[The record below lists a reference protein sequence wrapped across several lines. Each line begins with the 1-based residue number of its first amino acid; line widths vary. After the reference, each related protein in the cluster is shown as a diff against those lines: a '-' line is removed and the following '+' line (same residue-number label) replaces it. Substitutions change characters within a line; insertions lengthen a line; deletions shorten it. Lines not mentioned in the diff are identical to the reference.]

1 MKIIED
7 MSELQ
12 QYGQQNKGS
21 VVTIGN
27 FDGVHLGHQE
37 ILKTAR
43 NAADQRQVRFIA
55 ITFEPHPVT
64 VLYPDVNH
72 GILTPLSKK
81 IKFFEQYG
89 VDCTFIL
96 KTSPEILHLAP
107 ATFVDIYLKNATYLS
122 VAVEGEN
129 FNFGYGRAGNVH
141 TLQSLGASTGFEVI
155 IVEPIHAKLS
165 IGQSVKVSSTL
176 IRNLLSETKVAD
188 AALAL
193 GRPYELLGKIIPGR
207 GKGQKLGY
215 PTLNIEQSDQI
226 IPAEGVY
233 AGCVELSDSFENLL
247 TENRRIP
254 AAFSIGHTTTFGP
267 YNPML
272 IEAHL
277 LVDKAVEIKGSWMA
291 MSFIEFIR
299 PQRKFEDSQDLTEQ
313 IKKDCQKIRNILA
326 PEKQ

>member
-1 MKIIED
+1 MKIIEE
-7 MSELQ
+7 MAELK

-37 ILKTAR
+37 ILTTAR
-43 NAADQRQVRFIA
+43 KAADQRQAKLIA
-55 ITFEPHPVT
+55 ITFEPHPVA

-72 GILTPLSKK
+72 GILTPLPKK
-81 IKFFEQYG
+81 IQYFEPYG
-89 VDCTFIL
+89 VDCMFIL

-107 ATFVDIYLKNATYLS
+107 AAFVDIYLKKATYLS

-129 FNFGYGRAGNVH
+129 FSFGYGRAGNVH

-188 AALAL
+188 AAVAL
-193 GRPYELLGKIIPGR
+193 GRPYELMGKIIPGR
-207 GKGQKLGY
+207 GKGQRLGY

-226 IPAEGVY
+226 VPAEGVY

-267 YNPML
+267 YNPMQ

-277 LVDKAVEIKGSWMA
+277 LVDKTVEVKGSWMA
-291 MSFIEFIR
+291 MSFIEYIR
-299 PQRKFEDSQDLTEQ
+299 QQQKFEDLRYLTEQ
-313 IKKDCQKIRNILA
+313 IKKDLEIIRDILA
-326 PEKQ
+326 AE